1 MTTFGSVGA
10 KVVVG
15 IADGIADGVSVVGVA
30 DGVSV
35 VGVSEAVVGAAVVAM
50 AGPVVGAV
58 GDTVGL
64 GTGTAETGTGDSDG
78 ETDGETDGPAGRSTN
93 CCCAVSQ
100 TAWTWLSPGASCM
113 VQHSELSTHTCT
125 CTRGPSGGGSAAGL
139 KCEWVVF
146 LNGSRCEW
154 AQVRLGLSGI
164 GLRCEW
170 A

>member
-15 IADGIADGVSVVGVA
+15 IADGIADGVSVVGVGN
-30 DGVSV
+30 GVSV

-100 TAWTWLSPGASCM
+100 TAWAWLSPGASCM
-113 VQHSELSTHTCT
+113 VHSELSTHTCT
-125 CTRGPSGGGSAAGL
+125 CTRGPSGGGSAAGRVGLGANGL
-139 KCEWVVF
+139 K
-146 LNGSRCEW
+146 LDW
-154 AQVRLGLSGI
+154 A
-164 GLRCEW
+164 
-170 A
+170 